1 MSGNKPDNTPKIDRL
16 SAVRRWMRYEP
27 YWYLIFLLLL
37 VFTVLYI
44 YHLATGQTPSRSA
57 VTIAAF
63 DLEIYWYGIIII
75 SGVALGTFVVSR
87 LALDRAKRIF
97 NREVPEKVKA
107 QPINS
112 LDIPANFQKTLTKH
126 KVERMGELLFQW
138 GLHPERLGLDRDSAA
153 QLKERLN
160 KIQGVKEI
168 WLEDAPWRI
177 WNPDYAWNG
186 VVVCLIVGI
195 IGARLY
201 HVFTPSP
208 EMAAEGINSFVDYF
222 RQPEKL
228 VNLRNGGLGI
238 YGGIAGGLLGL
249 LWYTRRNR
257 LPTIGWADLSAVG
270 VALGQFVGRW
280 GNFINQE
287 LYGRPTT
294 VPWAVHIDDNYR
306 LPGYIE
312 FETFHPAF
320 LYESIWN
327 LLSFFVLYFVAR
339 RYYNKL
345 KPGDLVAIYLIQYG
359 VGRILLEF
367 VRLDSRTWAF
377 GGLEIPVASAVSLA
391 IVIPMAVLLVR
402 RHVLK

>member
-1 MSGNKPDNTPKIDRL
+1 
-16 SAVRRWMRYEP
+16 
-27 YWYLIFLLLL
+27 
-37 VFTVLYI
+37 
-44 YHLATGQTPSRSA
+44 
-57 VTIAAF
+57 
-63 DLEIYWYGIIII
+63 
-75 SGVALGTFVVSR
+75 
-87 LALDRAKRIF
+87 
-97 NREVPEKVKA
+97 
-107 QPINS
+107 
-112 LDIPANFQKTLTKH
+112 
-126 KVERMGELLFQW
+126 
-138 GLHPERLGLDRDSAA
+138 
-153 QLKERLN
+153 
-160 KIQGVKEI
+160 
-168 WLEDAPWRI
+168 
-177 WNPDYAWNG
+177 
-186 VVVCLIVGI
+186 
-195 IGARLY
+195 
-201 HVFTPSP
+201 
-208 EMAAEGINSFVDYF
+208 MAAEGINSFVDYF

-377 GGLEIPVASAVSLA
+377 VGIEIPVASAVSLA